1 MKNVMAFF
9 LLLAFSANG
18 YAINILKPIVKSAAN
33 DCEVGFSLTKP
44 MHGYL
49 LSLES
54 TSKDGCGLRGF
65 VAQISCRSS
74 YPNPRT
80 DLSHADRLRRAQC
93 CEAIQNRGT
102 DLKLRHLS
110 VKVS

>member
-1 MKNVMAFF
+1 M
-9 LLLAFSANG
+9 
-18 YAINILKPIVKSAAN
+18 
-33 DCEVGFSLTKP
+33 SLRCI
-44 MHGYL
+44 Y
-49 LSLES
+49 
-54 TSKDGCGLRGF
+54 DGF
-65 VAQISCRSS
+65 VAQISSRTN
-74 YPNPRT
+74 YPNPQT

>member
-1 MKNVMAFF
+1 MSLAQKARDYFAASQLTTAFRCNRNVGRWAQ
-9 LLLAFSANG
+9 LL
-18 YAINILKPIVKSAAN
+18 
-33 DCEVGFSLTKP
+33 
-44 MHGYL
+44 
-49 LSLES
+49 
-54 TSKDGCGLRGF
+54 DGASHVYRGF